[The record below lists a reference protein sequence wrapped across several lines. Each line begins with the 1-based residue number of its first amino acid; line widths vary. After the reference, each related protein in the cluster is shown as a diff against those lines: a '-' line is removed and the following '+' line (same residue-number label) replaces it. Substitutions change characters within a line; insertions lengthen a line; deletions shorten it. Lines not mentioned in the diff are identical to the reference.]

1 MREIV
6 KQHKEDSFLLKEIE
20 ERFEEEWFR
29 KEKNLEEEKEMKL
42 EFDFIDDY
50 SLDPIQCEVRAGL
63 ARNKL
68 N

>member
-1 MREIV
+1 
-6 KQHKEDSFLLKEIE
+6 
-20 ERFEEEWFR
+20 
-29 KEKNLEEEKEMKL
+29 MKL